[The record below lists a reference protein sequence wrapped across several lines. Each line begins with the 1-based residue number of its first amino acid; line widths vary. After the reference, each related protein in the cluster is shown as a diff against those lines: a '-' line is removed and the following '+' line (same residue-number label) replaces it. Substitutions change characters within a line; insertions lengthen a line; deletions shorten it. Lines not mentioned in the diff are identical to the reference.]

1 MSFSP
6 NEKGQ
11 GLVEYALILIL
22 LIIIVLVI
30 IRLFGPSISDFVNN
44 LLATPTPTP
53 IPTPAAEGSA
63 FYVGMI
69 ADVVAL
75 L

>member
-22 LIIIVLVI
+22 LIIIVLVV

-44 LLATPTPTP
+44 ILSTPTPTP
-53 IPTPAAEGSA
+53 APTPEGLA
-63 FYVGMI
+63 FI
-69 ADVVAL
+69 AGNLLGVVFTF
-75 L
+75 

>member
-22 LIIIVLVI
+22 LIIIVLVV

-44 LLATPTPTP
+44 LLSTPTPTP
-53 IPTPAAEGSA
+53 TPAPEA
-63 FYVGMI
+63 FTSLLGKI
-69 ADVVAL
+69 AVATEL